1 MSLILCIETA
11 TPVCSV
17 ALVRDGKILSYKES
31 SKKNSHSEVITIFI
45 NDLLK
50 ESNNNFSDL
59 DAVAVSK
66 GPGSYTGLR
75 IGVSTAKGL
84 CYALDIPLIAINT
97 LQSMAFGMAESL
109 KKNTSGQTAS
119 TLLCPMIDARR
130 MEVYSAIY
138 NINNKEVRETK
149 AEIIDKYSF
158 SNYFSQNKM
167 IFFGDG
173 ASKCQDVITHPNAVF
188 YENINPSAANMAS
201 LAEEKFLNQQFE
213 DVAYFEPFYLKDFI
227 AGVPKVKGLK

>member
-17 ALVRDGKILSYKES
+17 ALSKNGEILSLKETA
-31 SKKNSHSEVITIFI
+31 KKNSHSEVVTLFI
-45 NDLLK
+45 DGLLRENKIQYTDL
-50 ESNNNFSDL
+50 N
-59 DAVAVSK
+59 AVAVSK

-97 LQSMAFGMAESL
+97 LRSMAYGMAEIYL
-109 KKNTSGQTAS
+109 KERKTSENI
-119 TLLCPMIDARR
+119 LFCPMIDARR

-138 NINNKEVRETK
+138 DENNNEVRETK
-149 AEIIDKYSF
+149 AEIIEKNSF
-158 SNYFSQNKM
+158 SEYLEQNQM
-167 IFFGDG
+167 IFFGNG
-173 ASKCQDVITHPNAVF
+173 AAKCKDVITHPNSVF
-188 YENINPSAANMAS
+188 YENIHPSATNMV
-201 LAEEKFLNQQFE
+201 LITEQKFQKQQFE